1 MRRACVG
8 FPASCIGFCSKFKRE
23 GPLKGVFIP
32 MFVSM
37 FWIIL
42 EFISCGQ
49 LVRYKLLDVNDD

>member
-1 MRRACVG
+1 MG